1 MLTAQHRRT
10 FTRHIVKPGDTLGE
24 YPNQWVA
31 GSKADMRFDRIDDNS
46 ATDMLGAPVYRRCLG
61 VHISGL
67 GMYGEKRPCMRVVEM
82 ARCRTTWPGGEHRP
96 EDYPGCILRNQ
107 CMEDERYDTE
117 PSFPEYVGC
126 SDIITPRGIYKG
138 WREHDEPV
146 FGTGDVLSW
155 IIEAERKRD
164 PNGLSREWL
173 RDKQHARAVRLV
185 LEEMVGYGVHG
196 TGIGSIDISVGAKL
210 DRCGRWAYQ
219 FRWSG
224 NGKEAKSLADAACGV
239 SQC

>member
-1 MLTAQHRRT
+1 MMTLSNRRV
-10 FTRHIVKPGDTLGE
+10 FTKHIVKPGDTLGE

-31 GSKADMRFDRIDDNS
+31 GAKADMRFDRLDDNA
-46 ATDMLGAPVYRRCLG
+46 ATDILGAPVCRRVPA

-67 GMYGEKRPCMRVVEM
+67 GMYGEKRPCMTVREM
-82 ARCRTTWPGGEHRP
+82 ARCRTAWPGREHRD
-96 EDYPGCILRNQ
+96 EDYAGCILRNQ
-107 CMEDERYDTE
+107 FMEDDRYDAE
-117 PSFPEYVGC
+117 PSFPEYIDC

-138 WREHDEPV
+138 WREHDEPA

-164 PNGLSREWL
+164 PNGLSHEWL
-173 RDKQHARAVRLV
+173 RDKAHARAVRLV

-196 TGIGSIDISVGAKL
+196 TRVGNADISVGAKL
-210 DRCGRWAYQ
+210 DRCRRWVYM

-224 NGKEAKSLADAACGV
+224 NERDARSFADAAGGV
-239 SQC
+239 TP